1 MLRGLIDRF
10 LRKLS
15 PTAPPELSV
24 LKLDPPRSWRGQY
37 PDVPEPDSDLSVQL
51 IAARWRCNDIYGE
64 DMPGIA
70 ADLLEAGF
78 DSPSLRRLAG
88 EIATCSADVEELV
101 AKVIREFG
109 LPYPMP
115 EEQAQ
120 LIFARQLAREVI
132 AGRRLPWSAAY
143 E

>member
-1 MLRGLIDRF
+1 
-10 LRKLS
+10 
-15 PTAPPELSV
+15 
-24 LKLDPPRSWRGQY
+24 
-37 PDVPEPDSDLSVQL
+37 
-51 IAARWRCNDIYGE
+51 
-64 DMPGIA
+64 MPGIA